1 MSLIDPAL
9 EQVFQED
16 KKLLE
21 TTALP
26 IVTVSAS
33 FKEDAKKLHGL
44 QHNETSKDVVF
55 SRAHYSMAI
64 GVAMKAWGT
73 SIKPEKAWLVDP
85 TNFVA
90 SKQWRSIAITETI
103 GKTLARYSILKLLK
117 DIVDKFGRKKLPIL
131 DSITPPLLYLTQKV
145 KTPILSLH
153 IATGT
158 ILAEQGK
165 TVVQVVTDPHVRDEY
180 TTHAGSKKMT
190 YCVFDANTKLEF
202 LEKARFNGIDVDPN
216 RVVITGPPVDPRVVA
231 ARKNKVAWRSGTLRL
246 CLTTGGL
253 GTNKDEILDIVEQL
267 LPELKKRTDKYQL
280 LVYTAT
286 HEDIYDQVVKLA
298 EQYQVTVGDISDS
311 NAKLRVLYHPQIMDA
326 NELLITHAF
335 PWAHGFI
342 TKPSGDMA
350 YDAVAS
356 GCFILTLKEWGEWE
370 HNVRVVFEQKQ
381 ISRKLEIEH
390 VVPQLEVLMDTSSKS
405 RSWIEQAMHNALTID
420 SLFLNGAEKI
430 IDTYK
435 SVSSKN

>member
-1 MSLIDPAL
+1 MSLLDPAL
-9 EQVFQED
+9 EKVFEED

-21 TTALP
+21 KTEIP
-26 IVTVSAS
+26 IITVSAS
-33 FKEDAKKLHGL
+33 FKEDLKKFHGL
-44 QHNETSKDVVF
+44 NYNETAKDTVF

-64 GVAMKAWGT
+64 GVAMEAWGKT
-73 SIKPEKAWLVDP
+73 IRPEEAWLVDP

-90 SKQWRSIAITETI
+90 SKQWRGIAITETI

-145 KTPILSLH
+145 KKPILSLH

-231 ARKNKVAWRSGTLRL
+231 ARKHKVPWRSGSLKL
-246 CLTTGGL
+246 CITTGGL
-253 GTNKDEILDIVEQL
+253 GTNKDEILDTVEQL
-267 LPELKKRTDKYQL
+267 LPELKKRSDKYQL
-280 LVYTAT
+280 LIYTAT
-286 HEDIYDQVVKLA
+286 HEDIYNQVLKLA
-298 EQYQVTVGDISDS
+298 EQYQVAVGDVTDTE
-311 NAKLRVLYHPQIMDA
+311 ATFRVLYHPQIMDA
-326 NELLITHAF
+326 NELLIKYAF

-350 YDAVAS
+350 YDATAS

-370 HNVRVVFEQKQ
+370 HNVRAVFEQKQ
-381 ISRKLEIEH
+381 IARKLEIEH
-390 VVPQLEVLMDTSSKS
+390 VVPQLEVLTDTSSKS
-405 RSWIEQAMHNALTID
+405 RSWVEQAMHNALTID
-420 SLFLNGAEKI
+420 PLFLHGAEKI
-430 IDTYK
+430 VETYK
-435 SVSSKN
+435 EVSSKS